1 MAAVSR
7 LIVAETS
14 PTPAAV
20 ASSDGSVSAT
30 SRSAAAPRH
39 FAAMSFSSRVTRPP
53 SEGPSRTRTILPWT
67 STPAQS
73 SRLPYVPVPP
83 WPAKTTSPA
92 TSPLGEPPWGA
103 KSRPTSSR
111 RGAGL
116 RISRAVAVPR
126 RAARSM
132 TKGWKYV
139 PCAPPGR
146 RPAASSH
153 SAIRRAARSPP
164 GVPERR
170 PSMSGAASAATSSAR
185 LWTVGG
191 ASTPRADAR
200 GTRRTRTTP
209 RGGTSRRRITT
220 GILLRHPAATAM
232 LGRAPRGRPSSA
244 RGPRGTA

>member
-1 MAAVSR
+1 MVVVGAHHDR
-7 LIVAETS
+7 LGRERRVGPREDPDDIH
-14 PTPAAV
+14 
-20 ASSDGSVSAT
+20 
-30 SRSAAAPRH
+30 AAPLLV
-39 FAAMSFSSRVTRPP
+39 AKVDPQ
-53 SEGPSRTRTILPWT
+53 TRTHARSERGRGLAADRGRDESDPGGGRVERWQRVADEQERRRAAPLRRDELLEPRHAPAVRGPVEDQDDLAVD

-83 WPAKTTSPA
+83 WPAKATSPA

-146 RPAASSH
+146 RPAAASH

-170 PSMSGAASAATSSAR
+170 PSMSGAASAATASAGA
-185 LWTVGG
+185 WAVGG
-191 ASTPRADAR
+191 GST
-200 GTRRTRTTP
+200 
-209 RGGTSRRRITT
+209 
-220 GILLRHPAATAM
+220 
-232 LGRAPRGRPSSA
+232 
-244 RGPRGTA
+244 